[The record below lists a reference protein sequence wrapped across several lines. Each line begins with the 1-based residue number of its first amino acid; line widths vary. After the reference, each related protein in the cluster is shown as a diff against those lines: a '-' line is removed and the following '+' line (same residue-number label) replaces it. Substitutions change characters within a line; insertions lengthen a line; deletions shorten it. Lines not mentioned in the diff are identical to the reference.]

1 VDCDGAYRHPSDH
14 PSRPS
19 VLILKSAKSDH
30 IETGD
35 GSSRFNSAPRL
46 LRVQPHRLDLSG
58 LTLCAVFLVKSQAA
72 NSFEIKQKLPFLNP
86 SHFEM
91 YAVDVCS
98 TANTRERDC
107 TKFKE
112 NNGDTHEKS

>member
-1 VDCDGAYRHPSDH
+1 VCGF
-14 PSRPS
+14 SR
-19 VLILKSAKSDH
+19 KK
-30 IETGD
+30 
-35 GSSRFNSAPRL
+35 
-46 LRVQPHRLDLSG
+46 
-58 LTLCAVFLVKSQAA
+58 QAA
-72 NSFEIKQKLPFLNP
+72 NSFEVKQKLPFLNP

-112 NNGDTHEKS
+112 NNGDTHEES